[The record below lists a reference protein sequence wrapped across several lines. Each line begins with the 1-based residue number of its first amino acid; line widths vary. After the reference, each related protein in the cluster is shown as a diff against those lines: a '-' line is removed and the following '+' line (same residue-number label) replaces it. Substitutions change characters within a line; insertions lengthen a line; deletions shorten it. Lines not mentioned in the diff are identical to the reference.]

1 MLQPQNHF
9 EYYVLVRSIR
19 LDIHP
24 KEVMEDQV
32 GQNLV
37 IRNAQEKIAKD
48 VSQSC
53 QKISQ
58 ISLEKEK
65 PL

>member
-19 LDIHP
+19 LDINP
-24 KEVMEDQV
+24 KEVMGDQV

-37 IRNAQEKIAKD
+37 IRNAQEKIAKE
-48 VSQSC
+48 VCQSC

-58 ISLEKEK
+58 TSLEKEK